1 MPFYIPGG
9 VQSAVDAANLDLGER
24 QFIGIFDDSTKEYI
38 GCKIA
43 KIYPGTTGTTPY
55 EDVPFFPA
63 FTEAFAARLAA
74 MMTNGQIVD
83 LINAELGTDLAN
95 IVTTG
100 GLNYAA
106 IATILDAG
114 TGSDRWRNAA
124 VSIYGNPA
132 DSEGDLSVAPA
143 SLDIA
148 ATIGLQTALDGKSA
162 VGHGHPTSQITGL
175 DAALAAKVSTTLL
188 GAVDGV
194 ATLGSDGKLTAAQV
208 PTSVG
213 NDVSSVFGRTG
224 AVVAVAG
231 DYTATTVGV
240 SSHGFVSTTT
250 SLQAFLNEL
259 IDEVIPLTQK
269 GAASGVCPLN
279 SSSKIDSSYLATADS
294 AWITETALSWI
305 TTSVTPS
312 MTTTPGELS
321 SQQKRF
327 IVDLSNASKMRLQ
340 SYLAAGTIGSTGTK
354 MYIEYA
360 TAADSYASWT
370 LFGVEL
376 MLDGTGG
383 TGFIYTALTNI
394 PSGAKTATTILRL
407 MLVGGSSTT
416 ATIANVNGIITQ
428 SVPINT
434 GTPTGAQMVT
444 AIDAALGSTAWQ
456 GGPGSLSDGSV
467 TLAKLV
473 TFATQTAPLRKSAG
487 TGALEVGTQSDWRTF
502 LDVTNTVFGRKGTVV
517 ATTGDYTADQI
528 TQTSTNAFVTATQKS
543 ALLRMVTSTTFTTSD
558 IIGFNEAWVTFG
570 GTGTLTLTGTLS
582 NGAIANF
589 ISIYNQRTVAINLVP
604 QSGRTMAKLDGT
616 VLTTYSLAAK
626 ASVCA
631 LLVGT
636 VWVLQV

>member
-1 MPFYIPGG
+1 MPLFIPGG
-9 VQSAVDAANLDLGER
+9 LQAAVDAADLSLGER
-24 QFIGIFDDSTKEYI
+24 QFVGIFDNTTNEFI
-38 GCKIA
+38 GFKVGKI
-43 KIYPGTTGTTPY
+43 IPGSAGTTPY
-55 EDVPFFPA
+55 TAVPFFPA
-63 FTEAFAARLAA
+63 LTEAQSARIAEI
-74 MMTNGQIVD
+74 MTDAQLVSR
-83 LINAELGTDLAN
+83 LNAELGTDLSS
-95 IVTTG
+95 ILTTS
-100 GLNYAA
+100 GLNYSA

-162 VGHGHPTSQITGL
+162 VGHGHATSAITGL
-175 DAALAAKVSTTLL
+175 DAALAATVSTTLL

-194 ATLGSDGKLTAAQV
+194 ATLDSSGYLTASQIPPA
-208 PTSVG
+208 VG

-224 AVVAVAG
+224 AVVAVSG
-231 DYTATTVGV
+231 DYDATEVSYTAHGFVASTTVGAA
-240 SSHGFVSTTT
+240 
-250 SLQAFLNEL
+250 LDEI
-259 IDEVIPLTQK
+259 IDEVVPLTQK

-279 SSSKIDSSYLATADS
+279 SSSKIDSTYLATADS
-294 AWITETALSWI
+294 EWVTETTLSWI
-305 TTSVTPS
+305 TSSVTPA

-383 TGFIYTALTNI
+383 TGFIYTALTDI

-416 ATIANVNGIITQ
+416 ATIAQVNGIIKQ
-428 SVPINT
+428 AVPINT

-444 AIDAALGSTAWQ
+444 AINAQLGSTAWQ
-456 GGPGSLSDGSV
+456 SGPGSLSDGSV

-502 LDVTNTVFGRKGTVV
+502 IDVANTVFGRKGTVV

-528 TQTSTNAFVTATQKS
+528 TETIGRVHISATEKL
-543 ALLRMVTSTTFTTSD
+543 ALLRMVTTTTFTTSD
-558 IIGFNEAWVTFG
+558 IIGYNEAWVTFG
-570 GTGTLTLTGTLS
+570 GTGTLILTGTLT

-589 ISIYNQRTVAINLVP
+589 CSVYNSRTVAVNLVP

-626 ASVCA
+626 ASICA
-631 LLVGT
+631 RLVGT
-636 VWVLQV
+636 VWVLEV